1 MNVDFPEEWFPMTKT
16 WSDMKLASSVA
27 LGDMRMYGMIMHPHQ
42 QILCFRGFHLL
53 QLRCKDGFLIISYI
67 YMNSSI

>member
-1 MNVDFPEEWFPMTKT
+1 
-16 WSDMKLASSVA
+16 MKLASSVA

-67 YMNSSI
+67 YI

>member
-1 MNVDFPEEWFPMTKT
+1 
-16 WSDMKLASSVA
+16 MKLASSVA

-53 QLRCKDGFLIISYI
+53 QLRCKDGFLIISHIYI
-67 YMNSSI
+67 YEFYACS